1 MFADGTADEW
11 GDLKVSSVR
20 IITQSVKR
28 RSSGRTSQQVCLLA
42 MLGRGKKINENRDN
56 DGEELENS
64 AETHSNVR
72 RFVQH
77 L

>member
-1 MFADGTADEW
+1 
-11 GDLKVSSVR
+11 
-20 IITQSVKR
+20 
-28 RSSGRTSQQVCLLA
+28 